1 MPWGWALGAAENLLL
16 LRPGVRRSA
25 RAAPP
30 LLFLKRTPES
40 CAVLSVHSVSD
51 H

>member
-16 LRPGVRRSA
+16 LLRRSA

>member
-16 LRPGVRRSA
+16 LVSGGPHARLLRSCSYI
-25 RAAPP
+25 
-30 LLFLKRTPES
+30 LKRTPES